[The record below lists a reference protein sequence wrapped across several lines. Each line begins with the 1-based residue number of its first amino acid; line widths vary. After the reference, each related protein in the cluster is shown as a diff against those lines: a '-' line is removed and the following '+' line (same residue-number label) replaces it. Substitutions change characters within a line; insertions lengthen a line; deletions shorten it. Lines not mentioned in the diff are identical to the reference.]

1 MNIIIFQKT
10 GVTHKFEKVKDLLCS
25 NGVVSFRYFGLST
38 QTERF
43 AVFHDIGGY
52 SIEDEDRPGHFA
64 NRIPIEYVMNYRIVK
79 DGRDK

>member
-10 GVTHKFEKVKDLLCS
+10 GVTHKFEQVEYLLCK

-38 QTERF
+38 QTSRF

-52 SIEDEDRPGHFA
+52 SIE
-64 NRIPIEYVMNYRIVK
+64 Y
-79 DGRDK
+79 DGESENVETRSQHRMSYDSNQR

>member
-10 GVTHKFEKVKDLLCS
+10 GVTHKFEQVEYLLCK

-38 QTERF
+38 QTSRF

-52 SIEDEDRPGHFA
+52 SIEYEGESENVEKRTDHRMSYDQKQR
-64 NRIPIEYVMNYRIVK
+64 
-79 DGRDK
+79 

>member
-10 GVTHKFEKVKDLLCS
+10 GVTHKFEQVEYLFCS

-38 QTERF
+38 QTSRF

-52 SIEDEDRPGHFA
+52 SIEYEGESENIKLRSDHRMSYGP
-64 NRIPIEYVMNYRIVK
+64 NQR
-79 DGRDK
+79 